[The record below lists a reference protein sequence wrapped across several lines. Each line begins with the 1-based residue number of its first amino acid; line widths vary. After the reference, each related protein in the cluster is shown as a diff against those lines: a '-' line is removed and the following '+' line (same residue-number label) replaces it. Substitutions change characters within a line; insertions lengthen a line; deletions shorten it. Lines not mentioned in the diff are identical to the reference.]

1 MLKIALT
8 GGIGTGKTYLSKH
21 FVEMGIPV
29 FYADE
34 EAKKLYNLPE
44 VIQFFHSNFG
54 EAVFTNQ
61 NLDFQKLASVVFSHQ
76 EFRLLVNKF
85 IHPLV
90 FEKFEEWAKMQN
102 APSVMMESAIIFEA
116 HLEHHFDKIIV
127 VDAPLEVRI
136 ERIKKRSP
144 HLSDEEIRNRINA
157 QISQEIKCKKAD
169 LVILN

>member
-34 EAKKLYNLPE
+34 EAKNLYSLPE
-44 VIQFFHSNFG
+44 VIQFFHTNFG

-61 NLDFQKLASVVFSHQ
+61 SLDFQKLAVVVFTNEES
-76 EFRLLVNKF
+76 RLLVNKY

-90 FEKFEEWAKMQN
+90 FTKFEEWAALQN
-102 APSVMMESAIIFEA
+102 TSSVMMESAIIYEA
-116 HLEHHFDKIIV
+116 HLDHLFDKIIV
-127 VDAPLEVRI
+127 VDSPLDVRI

-144 HLSDEEIRNRINA
+144 HLSDEEIMNRINA

>member
-44 VIQFFHSNFG
+44 VIQFFRTNFG

-61 NLDFQKLASVVFSHQ
+61 SLDFQKLAQFVFSND
-76 EFRLLVNKF
+76 ESRLLVNNY

-90 FEKFEEWAKMQN
+90 FKKFEEWAKIQN
-102 APSVMMESAIIFEA
+102 KPSVMMESAIIYEA
-116 HLEHHFDKIIV
+116 HLDHLFDKIIV
-127 VDAPLEVRI
+127 VDAPLEVRV

-144 HLSDEEIRNRINA
+144 HLSDEEIMNRINA

>member
-34 EAKKLYNLPE
+34 EAKNLYSLPE
-44 VIQFFHSNFG
+44 VIQFFHTNFG

-61 NLDFQKLASVVFSHQ
+61 SLDFQKLAVVVFTNDES
-76 EFRLLVNKF
+76 RLLVNNY

-90 FEKFEEWAKMQN
+90 FTKFEEWAALQN
-102 APSVMMESAIIFEA
+102 TSSVMMESAIIYEA
-116 HLEHHFDKIIV
+116 HLDHLFDKIIV
-127 VDAPLEVRI
+127 VDSPLDVRI

-144 HLSDEEIRNRINA
+144 HLSDEEIMNRINA
-157 QISQEIKCKKAD
+157 QIPQEIKCKNAD